1 MDDKYTVKMTH
12 RSYIVYNWVH
22 NLPRKLFKVGV
33 NGMKVGNLNQPY
45 NKHGE
50 KIYNL
55 PVPGLDV
62 SEYELWLHISYYEG
76 AIVCLQTG
84 YDPITVTKYKTRM
97 AYSYDDKVTVQA
109 VKDPQFFKT
118 KHVSAIYLVDPETGD
133 LLTYWTRIGGADPY
147 MSQSTVIIT
156 THKHPWLIE
165 SQDSDGLIDIFK
177 EMQNNV
183 TDMFNSLRDPS
194 RLPPTKPGIYIAKNG
209 LALCMLP
216 NTNWILDT
224 AKFSSQELTWSQ
236 VKECMPKEQ
245 FPLEYRGRV
254 LWN

>member
-22 NLPRKLFKVGV
+22 NLPRKRFKVGV
-33 NGMKVGNLNQPY
+33 NGMRVGNLNQPY
-45 NKHGE
+45 NTHDE
-50 KIYNL
+50 KVYNL
-55 PVPGLDV
+55 PVPGIDV

-76 AIVCLQTG
+76 ATVCLQTS
-84 YDPITVTKYKTRM
+84 YDPIKVTKYKTRM

-109 VKDPQFFKT
+109 AKDPKFFKT

-165 SQDSDGLIDIFK
+165 SQHSDGLIDIFK

-183 TDMFNSLRDPS
+183 TDMFNSLRDTS

-216 NTNWILDT
+216 NTNWLLDT
-224 AKFSSQELTWSQ
+224 AKFGSKELTWSQ

>member
-22 NLPRKLFKVGV
+22 NLPRKRFKVGV
-33 NGMKVGNLNQPY
+33 HGMRIGNLNQPY
-45 NKHGE
+45 NKQGE
-50 KIYNL
+50 KVYNL
-55 PVPGLDV
+55 PVPGIDV

-76 AIVCLQTG
+76 ATVCLQTG
-84 YDPITVTKYKTRM
+84 YDPIKVTKYKTRM

-109 VKDPQFFKT
+109 TKDPKFFKA

-165 SQDSDGLIDIFK
+165 SQHSDGLIDIFT
-177 EMQNNV
+177 EMKNNI
-183 TDMFNSLRDPS
+183 TDMFTSLRDTS

-224 AKFSSQELTWSQ
+224 AKFGSEELTWSQ

-245 FPLEYRGRV
+245 FPLEYRGHV

>member
-22 NLPRKLFKVGV
+22 NLPRKRFKVGV
-33 NGMKVGNLNQPY
+33 HGMRVGNLNQPY
-45 NKHGE
+45 NKQGE
-50 KIYNL
+50 KVYNL
-55 PVPGLDV
+55 PVPGIDV

-76 AIVCLQTG
+76 ATVCLQTG
-84 YDPITVTKYKTRM
+84 YDPIKVTKYKTRM

-109 VKDPQFFKT
+109 VKDPKFFKA
-118 KHVSAIYLVDPETGD
+118 KHISAIYLVDPETGD
-133 LLTYWTRIGGADPY
+133 LLTYWTRIGGADTY

-177 EMQNNV
+177 EMKNNV
-183 TDMFNSLRDPS
+183 TDMFNSLRDTS

-216 NTNWILDT
+216 NTNWLLDT
-224 AKFSSQELTWSQ
+224 AKFGSKELTWSQ

-245 FPLEYRGRV
+245 FPLEYRGRA

>member
-1 MDDKYTVKMTH
+1 MDNNYTVKMTH

-22 NLPRKLFKVGV
+22 NLSHKQLKVGV

-45 NKHGE
+45 NQQGE
-50 KIYNL
+50 KVYNL
-55 PVPGLDV
+55 PVPGIDV
-62 SEYELWLHISYYEG
+62 SEYELWLHITYYEG
-76 AIVCLQTG
+76 ATVCLQTG
-84 YDPITVTKYKTRM
+84 YDPIKVTKYKTRM

-109 VKDPQFFKT
+109 VKDPKFFKT

-165 SQDSDGLIDIFK
+165 SQHTDGLIDIFK

-183 TDMFNSLRDPS
+183 TDMFNSLRDIS

-216 NTNWILDT
+216 NTNWLLDT
-224 AKFSSQELTWSQ
+224 AKFSAKELTWSQ

-245 FPLEYRGRV
+245 FPLEYRGRA

>member
-22 NLPRKLFKVGV
+22 NLPRKRFKVGV
-33 NGMKVGNLNQPY
+33 HGMRIGNLNQPY
-45 NKHGE
+45 NKQGE
-50 KIYNL
+50 KVYNL
-55 PVPGLDV
+55 PVPGIDV

-76 AIVCLQTG
+76 ATVCLQTG
-84 YDPITVTKYKTRM
+84 YDPIKVTKYKTRM

-109 VKDPQFFKT
+109 TKDPKFFKA

-165 SQDSDGLIDIFK
+165 SQHSDGLIDIFT

-183 TDMFNSLRDPS
+183 TDLFNSLRDTS

-224 AKFSSQELTWSQ
+224 AKFGSEELTWSQ

-245 FPLEYRGRV
+245 FPLEYRGHV